1 MTPADKRKWFAFVAS
16 LPCMVCGAN
25 EVQVAHYCGMSG
37 HKLGRGMGK
46 KAHDLMTIPLCREH
60 HEMVDSYQYS
70 RDKTDHSEQ
79 MLCWIA
85 QTIIAG
91 YEAGVLGVRK

>member
-1 MTPADKRKWFAFVAS
+1 MTKHCKVYMSYFDLGEQDFIPCEACGSESVDIHHINGRSSKDKDDIKNIMA
-16 LPCMVCGAN
+16 
-25 EVQVAHYCGMSG
+25 
-37 HKLGRGMGK
+37 
-46 KAHDLMTIPLCREH
+46 LCREH